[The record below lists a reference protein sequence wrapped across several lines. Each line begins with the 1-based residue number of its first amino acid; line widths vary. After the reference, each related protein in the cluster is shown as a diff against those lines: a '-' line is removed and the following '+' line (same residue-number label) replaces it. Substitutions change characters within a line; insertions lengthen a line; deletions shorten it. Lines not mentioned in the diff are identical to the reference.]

1 MWKKYIINIC
11 VLVIMFFILMLDKYI
26 LKMDIFGINISLYY
40 LIILFLG
47 IY

>member
-26 LKMDIFGINISLYY
+26 LKMDI
-40 LIILFLG
+40 
-47 IY
+47 